1 MRELEES
8 FINYIEEVKK
18 LSTKEKRQ
26 ELINSIKEMIV
37 AYSALAKQEGIN
49 LNPLKS
55 QEILDLKDGTETE
68 DDFLEAAIT
77 YLEISKNLMGEYLNI
92 KLD

>member
-1 MRELEES
+1 MKELEKAFYE
-8 FINYIEEVKK
+8 YIEEVKK
-18 LSTKEKRQ
+18 LDTKAKRE
-26 ELINSIKEMIV
+26 ELLNSIKEIIV
-37 AYSALAKQEGIN
+37 AYSALAKTEGIN

-55 QEILDLKDGTETE
+55 QEILDLKAGSESE